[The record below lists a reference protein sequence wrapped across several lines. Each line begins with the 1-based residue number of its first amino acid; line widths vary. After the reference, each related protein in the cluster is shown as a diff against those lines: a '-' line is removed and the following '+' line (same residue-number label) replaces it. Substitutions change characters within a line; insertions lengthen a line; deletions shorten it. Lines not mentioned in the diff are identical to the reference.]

1 MKYSYNVY
9 IAIPLMAVLTVV
21 QSSIL
26 PRVPIFGFVPIL
38 PLLVVVAWSLLRS
51 PDEGVLWAFV
61 AGFFLDL
68 YSTSPLGSQSLAM
81 MLAVIAVTTAQ
92 RSLPVSRLWLP
103 ALLTAAASL
112 IYLAVYL
119 LLIRL
124 AGYPLDRQIVNQL
137 PQLTLLHGLLAVP
150 VYWLAL
156 TINRR
161 STPRRVEL

>member
-1 MKYSYNVY
+1 MKYSYNIY
-9 IAIPLMAVLTVV
+9 IAIPLMAVLAVV

-26 PRVPIFGFVPIL
+26 PRFPIFGFVPIL

-68 YSTSPLGSQSLAM
+68 FSASPLGSQSLAM

-103 ALLTAAASL
+103 ALLTAAATL

-124 AGYPLDRQIVNQL
+124 AGFPIDWQIANPL
-137 PQLTLLHGLLAVP
+137 PQLTLLHGFLAVP
-150 VYWLAL
+150 VYWLAM
-156 TINRR
+156 TINHRL
-161 STPRRVEL
+161 TPRRIEV

>member
-9 IAIPLMAVLTVV
+9 IAIPLMAMLTIV

-26 PRVPIFGFVPIL
+26 PHFPIFGFVPIL
-38 PLLVVVAWSLLRS
+38 PFLVVVAWGLLRS

-68 YSTSPLGSQSLAM
+68 FSLSPLGSQSLAM
-81 MLAVIAVTTAQ
+81 MLAVIAVTTVQ
-92 RSLPVSRLWLP
+92 RSLPPSRLWLP
-103 ALLTAAASL
+103 ALLTAVATV

-119 LLIRL
+119 LLVRL
-124 AGYPLDRQIVNQL
+124 AGFSVDWQIANQL

-161 STPRRVEL
+161 LTPRPIEL

>member
-9 IAIPLMAVLTVV
+9 IAIPLMAVLTIV

-26 PRVPIFGFVPIL
+26 PRFPIFGFVPIL
-38 PLLVVVAWSLLRS
+38 PFLVVVAWGLLRS
-51 PDEGVLWAFV
+51 PDEGVLWAFI

-68 YSTSPLGSQSLAM
+68 FSISPLGSQSLAM
-81 MLAVIAVTTAQ
+81 MLAIIAVTTAQ
-92 RSLPVSRLWLP
+92 RSLPASRLWLP
-103 ALLTAAASL
+103 ALLTAAATL

-119 LLIRL
+119 FLVRL
-124 AGYPLDRQIVNQL
+124 AGLTIDWQITNQL

-150 VYWLAL
+150 VYWLAM

-161 STPRRVEL
+161 LTPRSIEV